1 MTFLS
6 VTHIMV
12 TVATV
17 TGDNMT
23 FLSVTHIMVT
33 VATVTG
39 GQYDLSL
46 CYPYNGNS
54 GDSNRGTI

>member
-6 VTHIMV
+6 V
-12 TVATV
+12 
-17 TGDNMT
+17 
-23 FLSVTHIMVT
+23 SHIMVT

-39 GQYDLSL
+39 GQCDLSL